1 MADVIYK
8 NNFYVVGGLGVG
20 GIAVN
25 DVELILAGPSAVE
38 TLEGIPQGFHLFQNY
53 PNPFNPSTSIK
64 FSIPNEEFVSLKVF
78 NSLGE
83 EVAVLI
89 NETKPAGNY
98 SVSFNASKLTSG
110 IYFYKIAAG
119 NFFQTR
125 KMMLIK

>member
-25 DVELILAGPSAVE
+25 DVELLITGPSAVE
-38 TLEGIPQGFHLFQNY
+38 TLEGIPEGFQLSQNY

-83 EVAVLI
+83 EVAELL
-89 NETKPAGNY
+89 NEIKQMGNY
-98 SVSFNASKLTSG
+98 VVDFDASRLSSG
-110 IYFYKIAAG
+110 VYFYKINAG
-119 NFFQTR
+119 SFVEIK

>member
-25 DVELILAGPSAVE
+25 DVELIITGPSAVE

-98 SVSFNASKLTSG
+98 SISFNASSLTSG
-110 IYFYKIAAG
+110 VY
-119 NFFQTR
+119 
-125 KMMLIK
+125 